1 MSIQNGNS
9 IRLIHIQDMIQ
20 LFAVKTGD
28 KVSYWYLISGQ
39 NFGLARILGNL
50 ARMGLDFA
58 LMEGDL
64 ALIKA

>member
-1 MSIQNGNS
+1 M
-9 IRLIHIQDMIQ
+9 RPIHYPDMMQ
-20 LFAVKTGD
+20 LFAVKTGE
-28 KVSYWYLISGQ
+28 KIFYGFLISGR

-58 LMEGDL
+58 LMEVEL